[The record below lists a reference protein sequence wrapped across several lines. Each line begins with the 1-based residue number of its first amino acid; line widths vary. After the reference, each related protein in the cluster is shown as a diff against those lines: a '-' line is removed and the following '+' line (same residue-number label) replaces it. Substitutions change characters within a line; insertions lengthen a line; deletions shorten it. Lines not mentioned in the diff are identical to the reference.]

1 MQKEDA
7 MGRQTDEEQNNIDME
22 KLMNLYGDGL
32 LRLCYLYLHDWQLAE
47 DAVQDVYI
55 NIFRKYKGFL
65 GQSSE
70 KTWITRIAINV
81 CKSYLRTPWKK
92 KVVYGDLN
100 PLWDEEKEAEEA
112 VFRDDTVILAIR
124 QLKPKY
130 REVVLL
136 FYYQELKVKEIAG
149 ILGISESA
157 VTVRLTRAREQLK
170 GKLERWYLDE

>member
-1 MQKEDA
+1 MQILS
-7 MGRQTDEEQNNIDME
+7 TDTMEE
-22 KLMNLYGDGL
+22 
-32 LRLCYLYLHDWQLAE
+32 
-47 DAVQDVYI
+47 
-55 NIFRKYKGFL
+55 
-65 GQSSE
+65 
-70 KTWITRIAINV
+70 
-81 CKSYLRTPWKK
+81 
-92 KVVYGDLN
+92 KVLYGDLN
-100 PLWDEEKEAEEA
+100 PVWDEEKEAQEA
-112 VFRDDTVILAIR
+112 VFRDDTVILAIY

>member
-1 MQKEDA
+1 MSRHIDKKQS
-7 MGRQTDEEQNNIDME
+7 NIEIE
-22 KLMNLYGDGL
+22 KLIDLYGDAL
-32 LRLCYLYLHDWQLAE
+32 LRLCYLYLHDWQMAE

-55 NIFRKYKGFL
+55 NIFRKYKEFQ

-70 KTWITRIAINV
+70 KTWITRIAINI

-92 KVVYGDLN
+92 KVLYGDLN
-100 PLWDEEKEAEEA
+100 PVWDEEKEAQEA
-112 VFRDDTVILAIR
+112 VFRDDTVILAIY

>member
-1 MQKEDA
+1 MS
-7 MGRQTDEEQNNIDME
+7 RQTDKQQKNIDME
-22 KLMNLYGDGL
+22 KLIELYGEEL

-55 NIFRKYKGFL
+55 NIFRKYRNFQE
-65 GQSSE
+65 QSSV

-92 KVVYGDLN
+92 KVLYGDLN
-100 PLWDEEKEAEEA
+100 PVWDEEKEAKET
-112 VFRDDTVILAIR
+112 VFRDDTVILAIYE
-124 QLKPKY
+124 LKPKY

-136 FYYQELKVKEIAG
+136 FYYQELKVREIAE
-149 ILGISESA
+149 ILGISQSA

-170 GKLERWYLDE
+170 DKLERWYLDE

>member
-1 MQKEDA
+1 M
-7 MGRQTDEEQNNIDME
+7 
-22 KLMNLYGDGL
+22 
-32 LRLCYLYLHDWQLAE
+32 
-47 DAVQDVYI
+47 
-55 NIFRKYKGFL
+55 
-65 GQSSE
+65 
-70 KTWITRIAINV
+70 
-81 CKSYLRTPWKK
+81 
-92 KVVYGDLN
+92 VYGDLN